1 MGIACALM
9 VTPETSLYSFLVA
22 LYVCRWY
29 RKLCLPLDDPMYQ
42 PGPVLLSAQT
52 QVTPYLLHM
61 TWEGHPLYRHPHKG
75 WGYLVPAGGT
85 VDSGGMTDIDME
97 QL

>member
-1 MGIACALM
+1 MQWCSELNRTI
-9 VTPETSLYSFLVA
+9 VA
-22 LYVCRWY
+22 VLCDILHRWY
-29 RKLCLPLDDPMYQ
+29 RKLCMSLDDPAYQ

-61 TWEGHPLYRHPHKG
+61 TWEGHPLYKHPQLG
-75 WGYLVPAGGT
+75 WGYLVSVGRAEDT
-85 VDSGGMTDIDME
+85 LSTTDKGLE